1 MVKLID
7 MKNGMILLT
16 AILSLGI
23 AYSIL
28 YGYAQEVVHFSG
40 ELNEIGCFVIAFTMG
55 ILSLFSLDWKGLGKW
70 LIS

>member
-1 MVKLID
+1 MVKIND
-7 MKNGMILLT
+7 MRNGTILLT
-16 AILSLGI
+16 ALLSFGI

-55 ILSLFSLDWKGLGKW
+55 TLSLFSLDWKGLWKW
-70 LIS
+70 LAK

>member
-7 MKNGMILLT
+7 MKKGMILLT

-40 ELNEIGCFVIAFTMG
+40 ELNEIG
-55 ILSLFSLDWKGLGKW
+55 W
-70 LIS
+70 